1 MSLESLL
8 YYGIGLVLLFGL
20 LSRISKPLER
30 WQRWRSFTRS
40 YKRLPPH
47 QNVGE
52 LADRL
57 ERLGDCFLDRSI
69 AGNLLDPR
77 RDKSTWEWQL
87 GMDLKELVDQV
98 RSHIPHDNYTSGWW
112 VERQRNGMEKKKA
125 P

>member
-8 YYGIGLVLLFGL
+8 YYGIGLVLFFGV

-30 WQRWRSFTRS
+30 WQRWRSFARL

-69 AGNLLDPR
+69 AGNLLDLR
-77 RDKSTWEWQL
+77 HDKSTWEWEL

-98 RSHIPHDNYTSGWW
+98 RSHIPPDNYTSQGFLAATAPGAK
-112 VERQRNGMEKKKA
+112 QRET
-125 P
+125 